1 MIGLVDLLRDRSR
14 RRFDLGRAPADALTL
29 EVGGG
34 WTLPLSRLHGRRD
47 REPVILCHGF
57 GGNGRSF
64 DLPGLLG
71 PYLASRGLDV
81 YVVELRTTAAATPPS
96 EAARAAV
103 SLAALEGDVVAMA
116 ELVADRNGRAPAWIG
131 HSLGGALALCAAGR
145 APIAK
150 IVGLGASLWF
160 EGNERLRRSLGLGLK
175 IARSLG
181 KPYAPQAMI
190 GALEA
195 PIMGRFEWPRALSWV
210 SPSGI
215 DGELLRALHAV
226 ALEDLPVAI
235 LEELV
240 GWVDQTPESPAEAMR
255 ARAATCRAEVL
266 FMAGSDDDWAP
277 IEAVQRT
284 ARSLGTSGAGGAEV
298 EVLDAAATGVDYNH
312 ASMLFGRHRERDVFG
327 RIEVFVGGSR

>member
-1 MIGLVDLLRDRSR
+1 MIGIASRLRDRSR

-29 EVGGG
+29 EVRGG
-34 WTLPLSRLHGRRD
+34 WTLPLFHLHGRRD
-47 REPVILCHGF
+47 RGAVILCHGF

-71 PYLASRGLDV
+71 PYLAARRFDV
-81 YVVELRTTAAATPPS
+81 YVVELRITAAATPPS
-96 EAARAAV
+96 GAAHGQL
-103 SLAALEGDVVAMA
+103 SLAALEADVVALA
-116 ELVADRNGRAPAWIG
+116 EHVAARSGHAPAWVG
-131 HSLGGALALCAAGR
+131 HSLGGALALCAAER

-160 EGNERLRRSLGLGLK
+160 EGNARLHRSLAMGVKL
-175 IARSLG
+175 ARSLG
-181 KPYAPQAMI
+181 RTHAPQAMI

-226 ALEDLPVAI
+226 ALEDLPLAI

-240 GWVDQTPESPAEAMR
+240 GWVDQVPESPAEAMR
-255 ARAATCRAEVL
+255 ERAEECPAEVL
-266 FMAGSDDDWAP
+266 LMAGSDDDWAP
-277 IEAVQRT
+277 VEAVRRT
-284 ARSLGTSGAGGAEV
+284 ARSLEASGGRAVTV

-312 ASMLFGRHRERDVFG
+312 ASMLFGRQRERDVFG
-327 RIEVFVGGSR
+327 RIERFLADS